1 MNLSLGRKADPEKAA
16 RDAIRKKKWKKAID
30 YYEHQLKSNE
40 RDFALWNLV
49 GDLHAS
55 NKSIAQAMEC
65 WRHALEGYVLDGLFD
80 SVLGIGRKMIR
91 YTPEEEDI
99 NLILAEAYMGM
110 EYYADCLGTFRS
122 YMKLAKH
129 RSEPDMRS
137 LFKKIMDCQIR
148 YPHLLDE
155 ISTLYKE
162 SGIEDIELEKSL
174 EVYIEKMTAEAA
186 RSASE
191 AEAGADDD
199 ESSEDTVSERPQVI
213 ESATGL
219 AMLGGLSGADD
230 WSGSG
235 AVRSSFDAP
244 SMDFRT
250 PPSLDSDFE
259 IPSDEIQN
267 ELPDG
272 EGKDHYDLGMVYTEM
287 SLWDAAISEF
297 ENARRDPTF
306 RHRAT
311 LGLANCYQNT
321 NDLQKA
327 LNLLEA
333 ERKASNG
340 QDADSGELHFQL
352 GEIHELL
359 GNMEEALHCFETIR
373 GHQSPRGAADDR
385 IRILQNRLQNSND
398 EAENGGSDLNSWN
411 GQG

>member
-1 MNLSLGRKADPEKAA
+1 MNLSLGRKVDPEKAA

-55 NKSIAQAMEC
+55 NKSISQAMEC

-129 RSEPDMRS
+129 RSEPDMRT
-137 LFKKIMDCQIR
+137 LFKKIMECHIR

-174 EVYIEKMTAEAA
+174 ELYIEKMSAEAA

-191 AEAGADDD
+191 IDEQADDD
-199 ESSEDTVSERPQVI
+199 ELIGDTKSERPQVV

-235 AVRSSFDAP
+235 SVRSSFDTP
-244 SMDFRT
+244 SMDFHA

-259 IPSDEIQN
+259 IPPDEIQN

-297 ENARRDPTF
+297 ENARRDPTY

-311 LGLANCYQNT
+311 VGLASCYQST

-333 ERKASNG
+333 ERKASSG
-340 QDADSGELHFQL
+340 HDADGNEISFQL

-359 GNMEEALHCFETIR
+359 GNMEEALACFEAIR

-385 IRILQNRLQNSND
+385 IRILQNKLQSTGDQNSD
-398 EAENGGSDLNSWN
+398 TGGDSSRWN
-411 GQG
+411 EQG

>member
-1 MNLSLGRKADPEKAA
+1 MNLSLGRKADPEKTA

-65 WRHALEGYVLDGLFD
+65 WRHALEGYVLDGLYD

-110 EYYADCLGTFRS
+110 EYYADCLATFRS

-137 LFKKIMDCQIR
+137 LFRKIMECQIR
-148 YPHLLDE
+148 YSHLLDE
-155 ISTLYKE
+155 ISTLYKD

-174 EVYIEKMTAEAA
+174 EAYIEKMSAEAVQ
-186 RSASE
+186 SDVESE
-191 AEAGADDD
+191 ALFDEDALAG
-199 ESSEDTVSERPQVI
+199 TGTERPQII
-213 ESATGL
+213 ESANGL
-219 AMLGGLSGADD
+219 AMLGGISASDD
-230 WSGSG
+230 WNSSGSI
-235 AVRSSFDAP
+235 RSSFDAP
-244 SMDFRT
+244 SMDFHA

-259 IPSDEIQN
+259 LPPVEIQN
-267 ELPDG
+267 ELPAG
-272 EGKDHYDLGMVYTEM
+272 EGKDHFDLGMVYTEM

-297 ENARRDPTF
+297 ENARRDPTY
-306 RHRAT
+306 RYRAT
-311 LGLANCYQNT
+311 LGLANCFQNT

-333 ERKASNG
+333 ERKASTAHG
-340 QDADSGELHFQL
+340 VDSSELNFQL

-359 GNMEEALHCFETIR
+359 GNMEEALSCFETIR
-373 GHQSPRGAADDR
+373 GHESPRGAADER
-385 IRILQNRLQNSND
+385 IRSLQSKLQGSGDQNS
-398 EAENGGSDLNSWN
+398 EFGGDSGRWN
-411 GQG
+411 GQA